1 MQLSDADL
9 TYIVSSREC
18 YIHPSI
24 DFTRIEEMVETQ
36 RKFIL
41 DRIALTA
48 KSATVVY
55 PPVRKLH
62 VEESPLSRSNP
73 SIARALSIPGVA
85 EAGWTVADLMPDAST
100 GREGSL
106 SAAAL
111 KTELLDAIR
120 KISEQQYAWPF
131 REPVNVEE
139 VPDYLEIIKNPIDLK
154 TMERKAKQDTYKSKQ
169 MLFNDVMLMCD
180 NCRVFNE
187 DGSQYTQCANK
198 VERYTR
204 NLLPECTRKTPKK

>member
-1 MQLSDADL
+1 M
-9 TYIVSSREC
+9 EC

-24 DFTRIEEMVETQ
+24 DFTRIDQMVDAQ
-36 RKFIL
+36 RKFIM

-48 KSATVVY
+48 KSATAVY
-55 PPVRKLH
+55 QPVRKVQ

-73 SIARALSIPGVA
+73 SVAKAMSIPGVA
-85 EAGWTVADLMPDAST
+85 EAGWTVADLMPDAANARD
-100 GREGSL
+100 GGAN
-106 SAAAL
+106 AATL
-111 KTELLDAIR
+111 KTDLLEAIR

-131 REPVNVEE
+131 REPVNTEE
-139 VPDYLEIIKNPIDLK
+139 VPDYLDVIKHPIDLK
-154 TMERKAKQDTYKSKQ
+154 TMERKAKQDTYKTKQ

-187 DGSQYTQCANK
+187 DGSQYTQCANR

-204 NLLPECTRKTPKK
+204 SIMPDCARQTPKK